1 MYPEG
6 RIFPQKT
13 YIYAKLTPPP
23 TVERRPRMPQLI
35 LALLPAALSYLTLR
49 VCLTVAR
56 TLSASTGG
64 ALGAVIYMLAAALGY
79 AAAIFLLRRFGRSET
94 VDAAEIVCQADD
106 LDVLADDAPDL
117 DAVSDPSVGGA
128 EQTIDSACAERIANR
143 EPKMQGC
150 TGPTSEH
157 DSKTLTC
164 AERESHKKTCAGR
177 TAERIVVRCLLTVGV
192 AMLVLLLSRLC
203 ALLPGGNYS
212 PASPAS
218 AASLVSSVS
227 IVGTGMPIAAAV
239 ALLLLRSAVFPAV
252 CEELYYRRSL
262 CDAFRAVGAGRWC
275 AYVCVALLFAV
286 SHVGGGLSSALLAGL
301 SSVVLSV
308 LRERSDSVA
317 CPVAAHLIYNAAV
330 LLTVM

>member
-1 MYPEG
+1 
-6 RIFPQKT
+6 
-13 YIYAKLTPPP
+13 
-23 TVERRPRMPQLI
+23 MPQLI

-56 TLSASTGG
+56 TLSAGTGG

-94 VDAAEIVCQADD
+94 VDAAETVCQADD
-106 LDVLADDAPDL
+106 LDDLVDGAPDL
-117 DAVSDPSVGGA
+117 DAVSDPSVGCA
-128 EQTIDSACAERIANR
+128 EQMIDSACAERIANR

-150 TGPTSEH
+150 AGPTSEH

-164 AERESHKKTCAGR
+164 TERESHKKTCAGR
-177 TAERIVVRCLLTVGV
+177 TAERIVVRCLLTVG
-192 AMLVLLLSRLC
+192 AALLVLLLSRLC
-203 ALLPGGNYS
+203 ALLPGGNHS

-218 AASLVSSVS
+218 PASLVSSVS
-227 IVGTGMPIAAAV
+227 SVSPIGTGMPIAAAV

-262 CDAFRAVGAGRWC
+262 SDALRAVGAGRWC
-275 AYVCVALLFAV
+275 AYSCVALLFAV
-286 SHVGGGLSSALLAGL
+286 SHVGGGLSSVLLAGL

-308 LRERSDSVA
+308 LRERSDSVV

>member
-1 MYPEG
+1 
-6 RIFPQKT
+6 
-13 YIYAKLTPPP
+13 
-23 TVERRPRMPQLI
+23 MPQFI

-56 TLSASTGG
+56 ALSAGTGG

-94 VDAAEIVCQADD
+94 VDAAEIVCPADD
-106 LDVLADDAPDL
+106 LDVLDDDASDS
-117 DAVSDPSVGGA
+117 DSVSDPSVGGA
-128 EQTIDSACAERIANR
+128 KQTIDSACAERIVGC
-143 EPKMQGC
+143 EPKTQVC
-150 TGPTSEH
+150 VGPTAER
-157 DSKTLTC
+157 DSRTQTS
-164 AERESHKKTCAGR
+164 AERESNKKTSAGR
-177 TAERIVVRCLLTVGV
+177 TAARIVVRCLLTVG
-192 AMLVLLLSRLC
+192 AALLILLLSRLC

-212 PASPAS
+212 PVSPVLPASAVPSISPAS
-218 AASLVSSVS
+218 SVS
-227 IVGTGMPIAAAV
+227 PIGTGMPIAAAV

-262 CDAFRAVGAGRWC
+262 SDALRVVGAGRWC

-330 LLTVM
+330 LLTAM

>member
-1 MYPEG
+1 
-6 RIFPQKT
+6 
-13 YIYAKLTPPP
+13 
-23 TVERRPRMPQLI
+23 MPQLI

-56 TLSASTGG
+56 TLSAGTGG

-94 VDAAEIVCQADD
+94 VDAAETVCQADD
-106 LDVLADDAPDL
+106 LDALVDGAPDL

-128 EQTIDSACAERIANR
+128 EQTIDSA
-143 EPKMQGC
+143 
-150 TGPTSEH
+150 
-157 DSKTLTC
+157 C

-177 TAERIVVRCLLTVGV
+177 TAERIVVRCLLTVG
-192 AMLVLLLSRLC
+192 AALLVLLLSRLC

-218 AASLVSSVS
+218 PASLVYSVSSVS
-227 IVGTGMPIAAAV
+227 PIGTGMPIAAAV
-239 ALLLLRSAVFPAV
+239 ALPLLRSAVFPAV

-262 CDAFRAVGAGRWC
+262 SDALRAVGAGRWC
-275 AYVCVALLFAV
+275 AYSCVALLFAV
-286 SHVGGGLSSALLAGL
+286 SHVGGGLSSVLLAGL

-308 LRERSDSVA
+308 LRERSDSVV